1 MEIFWKFTLDFLGI
15 QYVKQTGPKRSEAV
29 NANMQHLTK
38 SNFQNATLNIPDEPD
53 AQQNREQLFSDI

>member
-1 MEIFWKFTLDFLGI
+1 MDIFLDIHLRLLVI
-15 QYVKQTGPKRSEAV
+15 QYMKQTGPKWSEAV

-38 SNFQNATLNIPDEPD
+38 GNFQNATLNIPDEPD